1 MCNTNAD
8 GAEMKPKTLVLL
20 AVATGCGLIAMFGV
34 QQVLVGQQVH
44 ESVPMVKVLVALEDI
59 DSGVRITSDNTKF
72 KEVPANLLQADS
84 VRTEEQYKNRA
95 AKVPLIAGDVIRKTK
110 LTEPG
115 EYGKSI
121 NIPVGMRVISI
132 PVNDTHT
139 ISGLLQPKDRV
150 DVLVTFQGR
159 GDRGTKIS
167 KTKTLLEYVEVFS
180 CDDVTANGHGEK
192 EKTNGTR
199 AKNVALLV
207 TPEQANY
214 VILALDKGSLSL
226 SWRRRGDDSM
236 ANSNTIDEKLMEE
249 LQGTVGDIG
258 ESVATNETPVESEN
272 HEPAP
277 PTTVAQF
284 LDETEAQKVD
294 VMPVA
299 AEKPMWS
306 LTIFKKNVPVVHQV
320 EITEN

>member
-1 MCNTNAD
+1 
-8 GAEMKPKTLVLL
+8 MKPKTLVLL
-20 AVATGCGLIAMFGV
+20 TVATGCGLIAMFGV
-34 QQVLVGQQVH
+34 QQVLVGQQVQ
-44 ESVPMVKVLVALEDI
+44 ETVPMVKVLVALEDI
-59 DSGVRITSDNTKF
+59 DSGVRITGDNTKF
-72 KEVPANLLQADS
+72 KEVPATQLQADS

-95 AKVPLIAGDVIRKTK
+95 AKVPILVGDVVRKSK
-110 LTEPG
+110 MTEPG

-159 GDRGTKIS
+159 AERGAKIS

-180 CDDVTANGHGEK
+180 CDDVTANGSGEK
-192 EKTNGTR
+192 EKSNGTR

-214 VILALDKGSLSL
+214 VILAMDKGSLSL
-226 SWRRRGDDSM
+226 SWRRRGDDSV

-249 LQGTVGDIG
+249 LQGTIGDPGGIL
-258 ESVATNETPVESEN
+258 ATNETPVESDNE
-272 HEPAP
+272 EPTP
-277 PTTVAQF
+277 VTTVSQF
-284 LDETEAQKVD
+284 LNEIAAPTMEVA
-294 VMPVA
+294 PVV
-299 AEKPMWS
+299 AEKPTWS
-306 LTIFKKNVPVVHQV
+306 LTIFNKNLPVVHKV
-320 EITEN
+320 EIPEN